1 MLRVSFS
8 CNAIVPVMRSDVLSI
23 CIFTLLVLLHFSRY
37 SRLLFGTML
46 RSCFML
52 ALSLMVD

>member
-8 CNAIVPVMRSDVLSI
+8 CNAMVPVMRSDVLSI
-23 CIFTLLVLLHFSRY
+23 CIFPLLVLQFNRY
-37 SRLLFGTML
+37 SRLLFGIML

-52 ALSLMVD
+52 VPSLMLD

>member
-23 CIFTLLVLLHFSRY
+23 CIFPLLVLHFIRY
-37 SRLLFGTML
+37 CRLLFDIML

-52 ALSLMVD
+52 VLSLVLD

>member
-8 CNAIVPVMRSDVLSI
+8 CDAIVPVMRSDVLSI
-23 CIFTLLVLLHFSRY
+23 CTFPLLVLHFSRY
-37 SRLLFGTML
+37 SRLRFGIML

-52 ALSLMVD
+52 VLSLMLD